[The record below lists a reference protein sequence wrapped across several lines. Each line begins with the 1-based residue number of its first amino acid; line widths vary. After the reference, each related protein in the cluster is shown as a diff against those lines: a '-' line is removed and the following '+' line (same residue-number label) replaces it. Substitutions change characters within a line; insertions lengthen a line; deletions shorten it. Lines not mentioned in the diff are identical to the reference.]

1 MRFIS
6 HQPSALLISSRAF
19 NVYRPKSHGGSVCCF
34 AVVER
39 AENEGG
45 QGGQGRFMTNGPGG
59 KIYHTARTS
68 NGVIV
73 VAKSRK
79 DSLVPTNVHCE
90 ALELLEKQEK

>member
-1 MRFIS
+1 MRLIS
-6 HQPSALLISSRAF
+6 HQPPAFLISSWAF
-19 NVYRPKSHGGSVCCF
+19 NAYRPRSHKGSVCCF

-45 QGGQGRFMTNGPGG
+45 QGGQAQFMTNGPGR
-59 KIYHTARTS
+59 KIYHTTRT

-79 DSLVPTNVHCE
+79 DSLVPTNLQYE
-90 ALELLEKQEK
+90 ALEPLEKQEK

>member
-1 MRFIS
+1 MNPDLFYCCLSKFLRFIS

-19 NVYRPKSHGGSVCCF
+19 NVCRPRSCF

-45 QGGQGRFMTNGPGG
+45 HGGQGRFKTSGPGR
-59 KIYHTARTS
+59 KIYHTAGTS
-68 NGVIV
+68 NGLIV

-79 DSLVPTNVHCE
+79 DSLVSTD
-90 ALELLEKQEK
+90 L